1 MHTESRDSS
10 ENADAMEAL
19 AQEVLKAQSTD
30 TTACLCFLGNTC
42 KDKMEDNS

>member
-1 MHTESRDSS
+1 MHMESRDSS
-10 ENADAMEAL
+10 KNADAMEAL

-30 TTACLCFLGNTC
+30 IAACLCLLGDTR